1 MSEPG
6 ADSSGNGG
14 LAASLESAGV
24 PVGQITTAVR
34 GLVDERPEVAVVG
47 AFAGGLIVAMI
58 VRRLG
63 S

>member
-6 ADSSGNGG
+6 AGSSGIGG
-14 LAASLESAGV
+14 LVASLESAGV
-24 PVGQITTAVR
+24 PVEQLRAGIG
-34 GLVDERPEVAVVG
+34 GLIDERPEVAVVG